1 MTLVKFRNVGGL
13 NTFPALSRNFNFPAL
28 FNDTLDRF
36 WADENTT
43 WMPSV
48 NIKERTTDFVIDLAV
63 PGMDKKDFKV
73 EVENNVLTISGERH
87 EENKQEN
94 EKHTR
99 REFHYGAFT
108 RSFTLPES
116 ANAEDVKAE
125 YKNGI
130 LAITVAKKEDAKEK
144 GKKEIVIA

>member
-13 NTFPALSRNFNFPAL
+13 NTFPALSRNFNFPNL

-36 WADENTT
+36 WTDDNTS

-48 NIKERTTDFVIDLAV
+48 NIKERAADFVIDLAV

-73 EVENNVLTISGERH
+73 EVENEVLTISGERH
-87 EENKQEN
+87 EESKQEN

-116 ANAEDVKAE
+116 ANAEAISAS
-125 YKNGI
+125 YNNGI
-130 LAITVAKKEDAKEK
+130 LSITIAKKEESKVK